1 MTGGGERGEGRGE
14 GRGERGGEGR
24 GGEGRSGATTKE
36 NAHWELRENN
46 NCASVLFY
54 GNFFLISIEKK
65 IANALRIKRERQKGK
80 QLFSSLQEKK
90 YSAEKRRPNRSQKC
104 NHLR

>member
-1 MTGGGERGEGRGE
+1 MRGEGRGE
-14 GRGERGGEGR
+14 VGQQLKKMRTGSYAKITIAQVFSSRAI
-24 GGEGRSGATTKE
+24 SF
-36 NAHWELRENN
+36 
-46 NCASVLFY
+46 LFQ
-54 GNFFLISIEKK
+54 LKKK

-80 QLFSSLQEKK
+80 QLFSSLEGKK

>member
-1 MTGGGERGEGRGE
+1 MGQQL
-14 GRGERGGEGR
+14 
-24 GGEGRSGATTKE
+24 K
-36 NAHWELRENN
+36 NAHWGLRENN

-80 QLFSSLQEKK
+80 QLFSSLQGKK
-90 YSAEKRRPNRSQKC
+90 YSAEKRRPNLSQKC
-104 NHLR
+104 NSLSPMMLVHILHLWVQVQY

>member
-1 MTGGGERGEGRGE
+1 MRGEGRGE
-14 GRGERGGEGR
+14 VGQQLKKMRTG
-24 GGEGRSGATTKE
+24 SYAKITIAQVFSST
-36 NAHWELRENN
+36 AI
-46 NCASVLFY
+46 SFLFQ
-54 GNFFLISIEKK
+54 LKKK

-80 QLFSSLQEKK
+80 QLFSSLQGKK